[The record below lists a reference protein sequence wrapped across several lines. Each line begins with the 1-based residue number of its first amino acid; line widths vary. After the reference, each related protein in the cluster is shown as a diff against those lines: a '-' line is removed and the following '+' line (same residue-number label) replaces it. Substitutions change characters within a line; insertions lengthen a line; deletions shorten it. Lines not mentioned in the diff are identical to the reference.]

1 MIWNICYFLIH
12 ICADRSL
19 ESTRQ
24 VQSSRLGVIVRAEGT
39 SEKMKVD
46 ISLSPRVNSVKP
58 SKTVAITD
66 QATALAQAGV
76 PVIRLAAGEPDFDTP
91 AVIAEVFFLT
101 FFNLIFFSLWLMS
114 LLIPLILF
122 AHLF

>member
-1 MIWNICYFLIH
+1 MCVFFLNYLFGFFHPLSLDIH
-12 ICADRSL
+12 LNLILFASL
-19 ESTRQ
+19 ARNLD
-24 VQSSRLGVIVRAEGT
+24 SRRVSDTHKLSAVGRAERS
-39 SEKMKVD
+39 SETMEVD

-91 AVIAEVFFLT
+91 SVIAEVILR
-101 FFNLIFFSLWLMS
+101 
-114 LLIPLILF
+114 LLK
-122 AHLF
+122 